1 MTKYSVEYEIKE
13 EFGEPIRMFAI
24 LCCPDGKTSS
34 EMINDFLQGYLDKQF
49 TLLSIRKVN

>member
-13 EFGEPIRMFAI
+13 EFGEPIRTIVI

-34 EMINDFLQGYLDKQF
+34 EMINDFLQGYPDKQF